1 MQALHLMHIP
11 GTFVKSDE
19 SMAPIGQIAAQ
30 CQQPVQDEVVRGL
43 TLRISIGL
51 PSASFGW

>member
-11 GTFVKSDE
+11 GTFVKSDG
-19 SMAPIGQIAAQ
+19 SMAPIGQTAAQ
-30 CQQPVQDEVVRGL
+30 TPQRVQADVVLGF

-51 PSASFGW
+51 SSASFG